1 MKQRMTKGK
10 KTGLAAAAAVLAVCL
25 LAAAGLMLHAAAP
38 AQAGDGALVIPLSQI
53 SGTAAFFPVEVD
65 GTAMEV
71 IAVRDSAGKVRTAFN
86 TCQICYGSG
95 RGYSPVQRDQVH
107 PGGRAPAHHRRGR
120 AAGRPH
126 PGRGQR
132 RRDLAGGSALDLRA
146 VLPRRPLPK
155 PQERRHGHRPG
166 NRAGHRGGAR
176 RPGVGA
182 QRAGARLMLYRRAA
196 APRRGPARELIIVY
210 LQNRLIGIQYRYQ
223 SMKGAVVVAKRM
235 KMWMHVLFPCA
246 RRCPM

>member
-10 KTGLAAAAAVLAVCL
+10 NPGPAAAPAVLAVCL

-95 RGYSPVQRDQVH
+95 RGYYVQQ
-107 PGGRAPAHHRRGR
+107 
-120 AAGRPH
+120 
-126 PGRGQR
+126 
-132 RRDLAGGSALDLRA
+132 GS
-146 VLPRRPLPK
+146 VLVC
-155 PQERRHGHRPG
+155 QNCG
-166 NRAGHRGGAR
+166 NRFTIDHIEVESGGCNPWPIFDSDKTVTDTEIIISYDFLKEAS
-176 RPGVGA
+176 
-182 QRAGARLMLYRRAA
+182 RLFANWKTSY
-196 APRRGPARELIIVY
+196 
-210 LQNRLIGIQYRYQ
+210 
-223 SMKGAVVVAKRM
+223 
-235 KMWMHVLFPCA
+235 
-246 RRCPM
+246 